1 LPNHFSN
8 NLLNNIGRLT
18 GTKPYIRVGG
28 NSQDY
33 ALYNA
38 SLPTATFGIVNPAIS
53 IDYSTTLFIGP
64 SYFQSYNTWPDTRFT
79 YGFNLRLG
87 GYGSPG
93 WESLLETV
101 PLACKALE
109 HNKLLWWEYGNEPNL
124 YSFSA
129 QGLVRPRTWDRTTYI
144 AHWLN
149 GTRAV
154 KQQLA
159 KACPELLTDD
169 NYGYIA
175 PSFSNTLDLVP
186 TFHDGLNVDQD
197 VKLISSH
204 K

>member
-18 GTKPYIRVGG
+18 GTKPYVRVGG
-28 NSQDY
+28 NTQDY

-38 SLPTATFGIVNPAIS
+38 SLPTATFGIFNPAIS
-53 IDYSTTLFIGP
+53 ADYPTTLSIGP
-64 SYFQSYNTWPDTRFT
+64 SYFQSFSTWPDTKFI
-79 YGFNLRLG
+79 YGFNLRLSVENG
-87 GYGSPG
+87 AG

-109 HNKLLWWEYGNEPNL
+109 HNKLLSWEYGNEPNR
-124 YSFSA
+124 YSTS
-129 QGLVRPRTWDRTTYI
+129 VPTYV
-144 AHWLN
+144 ANWLR
-149 GTRAV
+149 GTRAI

-175 PSFSNTLDLVP
+175 PSLSNTLRLVP
-186 TFHDGLNVDQD
+186 TFHGGLDVDQNI
-197 VKLISSH
+197 KLISSH

>member
-28 NSQDY
+28 NTQDY
-33 ALYNA
+33 ALYND
-38 SLPTATFGIVNPAIS
+38 SLPTTTQCVANPARS
-53 IDYSTTLFIGP
+53 IDYPRTLFIGP
-64 SYFQSYNTWPDTRFT
+64 SYFQSFSTWPGTRFI
-79 YGFNLRLG
+79 YGFNLRLCFNNSAG
-87 GYGSPG
+87 L
-93 WESLLETV
+93 ESLLKTV
-101 PLACKALE
+101 PLACKALR

-124 YSFSA
+124 YSTS
-129 QGLVRPRTWDRTTYI
+129 VPTYI
-144 AHWLN
+144 AQWLN
-149 GTRAV
+149 GTRTI

-175 PSFSNTLDLVP
+175 PSLSDTLRLVP
-186 TFHDGLNVDQD
+186 SFHGGLDVDQNI
-197 VKLISSH
+197 KLISSH